1 MTYDTF
7 EFGECHIRLLG
18 ATRRWGIMSEKVL
31 VTGGFGLVGSQTVRR
46 LVADGHRVVATD
58 LGTPTQRKAART
70 LPAGVEAHWA
80 DLTDSGDVDRLLA
93 ATSPTAIVH
102 LAAVIPPAIYRSPAL
117 GRRVNV
123 DATVTLLR
131 AAQARPHP
139 VRFIQA
145 SSNAVYGAR
154 NPHRSAELLRADSP
168 MNPADL
174 YGAHKAEAEQHI
186 RSSNLEWVILRLG
199 GVISVDPEAMPFSV
213 DALFFESALPTDGR
227 IHTVDVRDVARAFA
241 AATTADVVGETLL
254 IAGDESHRIRQG
266 EVGKA
271 LAAARGLVDVLPGGR
286 PGDPDSDDDWFVT
299 DWMDTARSQ
308 QVLQFQ
314 HHSWPDML
322 DEMRATAGWRRYPMR
337 LISPLARRFLKSRA
351 AYRDTPG
358 RYADPWGAIR
368 AKLGEPRPDAP
379 GAASG
384 P

>member
-1 MTYDTF
+1 
-7 EFGECHIRLLG
+7 
-18 ATRRWGIMSEKVL
+18 MSEKVL

-58 LGTPTQRKAART
+58 LGTTAQRKAASS
-70 LPAGVEAHWA
+70 LPAGAEAHWA
-80 DLTDSGDVDRLLA
+80 DLTDPGQVDRLLA
-93 ATSPTAIVH
+93 ETSPTAIVH
-102 LAAVIPPAIYRSPAL
+102 LAAVIPPVIYRQPAL

-131 AAQARPHP
+131 AAQARAHP

-154 NPHRSAELLRADSP
+154 NPHRHHELLRPDSP

-174 YGAHKAEAEQHI
+174 YGAHKAEAERHV
-186 RSSNLEWVILRLG
+186 RSSTLEWVILRLA
-199 GVISVDPEAMPFSV
+199 GVISVEPDAMPFSV

-241 AATTADVVGETLL
+241 AAVTADVAGETLL
-254 IAGDESHRIRQG
+254 IAGDESHRLRQG
-266 EVGKA
+266 DVGKA

-299 DWMDTARSQ
+299 DWMDTVRAQ

-322 DEMRATAGWRRYPMR
+322 TQMRAAAGWRRYPMR
-337 LISPLARRFLKSRA
+337 LISPLARRFLESRA

-368 AKLGEPRPDAP
+368 ARLGEPRPDAP
-379 GAASG
+379 SVE
-384 P
+384 